1 MSNKS
6 KKKTAGGESMRERR
20 DERVDLESLPPV
32 LKVKELSQLLRIPL
46 TRTYEL
52 IEKGEIPCIRLG
64 RSIRIPRS
72 VVSKLLDADNHGK
85 TS

>member
-1 MSNKS
+1 VSNKS